1 MNTNNNTYTV
11 IYTTI
16 ICVLVAAILAFVSQ
30 TLKPKQDENEKA
42 GTISQILSAAQ
53 FTHVGEANAEI
64 VNFYKKNAQEAFLV
78 NADGKKVR
86 DLDIENAE
94 IFTTSAL
101 KLQNHKIKN
110 AEEPELPVYVFK
122 NGVQVIPIYGAGLW
136 GPIWGYIAFE
146 DNLKTIVGTFFDHA
160 SETPGLGG
168 KIKDDPAFRAQFID
182 KKIDWD
188 DAAPF
193 AIVKGGSPN
202 AKENAVDAISGATMT
217 SNGVNAAINVWL
229 GAYKAYLNKSKG
241 EK

>member
-1 MNTNNNTYTV
+1 MNTNNNIYTV
-11 IYTTI
+11 VYTTI

-53 FTHVGEANAEI
+53 FTHVGEGNAEI

-78 NADGKKVR
+78 DASGNKVR
-86 DLDIENAE
+86 NLDIENAE
-94 IFTTSAL
+94 ILTTSAL
-101 KLQNHKIKN
+101 KLQNYKIKN
-110 AEEPELPVYVFK
+110 AEDVELPVYIFK

-136 GPIWGYIAFE
+136 GPIWGYIALE

-168 KIKDDPAFRAQFID
+168 KIKDDPQFRAQFID
-182 KKIDWD
+182 KKIDWND
-188 DAAPF
+188 TAPF
-193 AIVKGGSPN
+193 AIVKGGAPK

-217 SNGVNAAINVWL
+217 SNGVNVAINVWL
-229 GAYKAYLNKSKG
+229 EAYKAYLNKST
-241 EK
+241 EKK